1 MSEDKVR
8 APGADLVFRRC
19 RVEGEQG
26 TVDIAISGDRILD
39 VGPDLVVD
47 AAREFDAEGRI
58 ASPAFVQ
65 PHLHLD
71 KVGVASLLDPNRS
84 GTLSEAITLLH
95 ATKRS
100 STVEE
105 VAARAGRVIKGAV
118 LTGTTFIR
126 SHVDVDPI
134 GGLTPLLGVQQAA
147 RQHADLCDVEFVA
160 FPQEG
165 ILRAPESA
173 ELMRAAM
180 ASGARIVGGMPHWE
194 LTPEASRQHIEF
206 CMDLAAEHDAD
217 VDMHVDET
225 DDPASRTLEMLI
237 DATESRGWQGRVT
250 AGHCCAMAA
259 WEDSYAAHIISR
271 AAQMGVSVATNP
283 ATNLLLQGRE
293 DSEPRRR
300 GIPRVKDLL
309 QAGVRVVTG
318 QDCVE
323 DAFYPFGA
331 CDQLQVA
338 LILCHAAQLSTPGE
352 IRQALITVRSAA
364 AELVGLEGYGLRPG
378 GLADIVVIDAEDMS
392 DALRRLPPR
401 TWVVHKGRLVAEAKL
416 EQELFRKTGLD
427 SAAGDAGS
435 LAVVDGPRREA

>member
-1 MSEDKVR
+1 MSDERVR
-8 APGADLVFRRC
+8 AQEADLVFRRC
-19 RVEGEQG
+19 QIEGEQEPLD
-26 TVDIAISGDRILD
+26 VAISGDRILD
-39 VGPDLVVD
+39 VGPSLAVD
-47 AAREFDAEGRI
+47 AVQEFDAEGRI

-84 GTLSEAITLLH
+84 GTLSEAISLLH
-95 ATKRS
+95 ATKRA

-105 VAARAGRVIKGAV
+105 VAARAGRVIREAV
-118 LTGTTFIR
+118 LSGTTFIR

-147 RQHADLCDVEFVA
+147 REHEDLCDVELVA

-173 ELMRAAM
+173 KLMREAM
-180 ASGARIVGGMPHWE
+180 ESGAHVVGGMPHWE
-194 LTPEASRQHIEF
+194 LTPEASRSHIEF
-206 CMDLAAEHDAD
+206 CMDLAAERDAD

-225 DDPASRTLEMLI
+225 DDPSSRTLEMLI
-237 DATESRGWQGRVT
+237 DATESRDWQGRVT

-259 WEDSYAAHIISR
+259 WEDAYAAQIITR
-271 AAQMGVSVATNP
+271 AAEVGVSVVTNP

-293 DSEPRRR
+293 DQEPRRR
-300 GIPRVKDLL
+300 GIPRIKELL
-309 QAGVRVVTG
+309 EAGVRVATG

-338 LILCHAAQLSTPGE
+338 LILCHAAQLSTPDE
-352 IRQALITVRSAA
+352 IRQALTTVRSAA
-364 AELVGLEGYGLRPG
+364 AALVGLGGYGLRPG

-392 DALRRLPPR
+392 EALRRLPPR

-416 EQELFRKTGLD
+416 ERELFRKTGLD
-427 SAAGDAGS
+427 SAAEIEGS